1 MTRSTTVFMPYDDSV
16 EGRLRGN
23 DDCLSDTGADEP
35 PSRDPNPLVEL
46 AGLAIGL
53 TTLALPMA
61 CIYADQILPLADP
74 PAVQW
79 LGSTP
84 AAP

>member
-1 MTRSTTVFMPYDDSV
+1 MTRTSTVSLPHDGTAD
-16 EGRLRGN
+16 GRLPGE
-23 DDCLSDTGADEP
+23 DDAYGDAGGDEP
-35 PSRDPNPLVEL
+35 PSRGPNPLVEL

-53 TTLALPMA
+53 ITLALPMS
-61 CIYADQILPLADP
+61 CIYADQILPLAGQP
-74 PAVQW
+74 TVQW

>member
-1 MTRSTTVFMPYDDSV
+1 MARSFTVSTPRDGTADGRIQGEDD
-16 EGRLRGN
+16 GL
-23 DDCLSDTGADEP
+23 CDTGADEP
-35 PSRDPNPLVEL
+35 PSRGLNPWVEL

-53 TTLALPMA
+53 TTLALPLV
-61 CIYADQILPLADP
+61 CIYADQIVPLGDP

>member
-1 MTRSTTVFMPYDDSV
+1 MTRSSTVSSPRDGSADSHFRGEDD
-16 EGRLRGN
+16 G
-23 DDCLSDTGADEP
+23 LSDTGADEP
-35 PSRDPNPLVEL
+35 PSRGLNPLVEL

-53 TTLALPMA
+53 TTLALPLA

-84 AAP
+84 VAP

>member
-1 MTRSTTVFMPYDDSV
+1 MTRTSTVSSPYDGSSDGRVPGEDDSL
-16 EGRLRGN
+16 GDG
-23 DDCLSDTGADEP
+23 GADEP
-35 PSRDPNPLVEL
+35 PSRGPDPLVEL

-53 TTLALPMA
+53 ITLALPLT
-61 CIYADQILPLADP
+61 CIYADRILPLTAP
-74 PAVQW
+74 PMVQW

>member
-1 MTRSTTVFMPYDDSV
+1 M
-16 EGRLRGN
+16 
-23 DDCLSDTGADEP
+23 
-35 PSRDPNPLVEL
+35 EL

-53 TTLALPMA
+53 TTLALPLA